1 MERIANIKKQRTMVL
16 KADSSGIPRLVGDNT
31 PENIT
36 LSPGQLADFAG
47 GVWALG
53 GNDTVTGSSDAELIY
68 GNDNQDSILGGAGN
82 DSLFGGRGNDDIF
95 GEIGDDILT
104 GEKNRDFLDGGGGN
118 DLLYGG
124 AGVDLLVGGEGN
136 DTLIGDKDVDIY
148 KGGAGSDVFV
158 FRADQAG
165 VRAVGIELPDAVIV
179 DFNKSDDLIGLTGGV
194 TGRILSFE
202 EVSLSFNDPRI
213 LLLDPG
219 VIEDGTSFLA
229 KGGISQRD
237 LDPDGNGRVEAT
249 YIRFGFTNALLGAVL
264 NVTAADLTDRF
275 VAADSLL

>member
-1 MERIANIKKQRTMVL
+1 MEKIANIKKQRTMVL
-16 KADSSGIPRLVGDNT
+16 NVDPSGIPRLVGDNT

-36 LSPGQLADFAG
+36 LVPGQLAG
-47 GVWALG
+47 LTEGVWALG
-53 GNDTVTGSSDAELIY
+53 GNDTVSGSSDAELIY
-68 GNDNQDSILGGAGN
+68 GNDDRDSILGGGGN
-82 DSLFGGRGNDDIF
+82 DSLFGGKGNDDILA
-95 GEIGDDILT
+95 ESGDDILT
-104 GEKNRDFLDGGGGN
+104 GEKNRDFLDGGSGN
-118 DLLYGG
+118 DFLRGG

-148 KGGAGSDVFV
+148 KGGVGSDVFV

-165 VRAVGIELPDAVIV
+165 ARTLGIELPDAVIV

-194 TGRILSFE
+194 SARILSFE
-202 EVSLSFNDPRI
+202 EVSLSLNDPRI

-237 LDPDGNGRVEAT
+237 LDPDGNGKVEAT

-264 NVTAADLTDRF
+264 NVTPADLTDRF